1 MSSISRKGAR
11 LLAVFFL
18 GAFSSVATAAN
29 SAATLERFFDRLT
42 SLQADFQQI
51 VRDAQGRILQQSSG
65 KVVLQKPGH
74 FRWDYVKPFH
84 QLVLADG
91 DRLWVY
97 DPDLRQVTVNSLNNS
112 TGFNPAMLL
121 SGDRPLSDTFRIQV
135 LKKDEDGQ
143 WFELKP
149 DGEDAGFESIRLA
162 LDGEQLRVMEFIDG
176 FAQRT
181 TLHFSHVRQNQI
193 VAPDVFRFQVP
204 AGVDVVGDVGSS
216 QQGEREVDGDISRK
230 VGR

>member
-1 MSSISRKGAR
+1 MSRKRAR
-11 LLAVFFL
+11 LLAVLCL
-18 GAFSSVATAAN
+18 GVFSSVATAAN
-29 SAATLERFFDRLT
+29 SASPLERFFARLT
-42 SLQADFQQI
+42 SLQADFQQV

-74 FRWDYVKPFH
+74 FRWDYMKPYR

-97 DPDLRQVTVNSLNNS
+97 DPDLRQVTVNFLNNS

-121 SGDRPLSDTFRIQV
+121 SGDRPLSDTFRIQA
-135 LKKDEDGQ
+135 LGNDKDGQ

-149 DGEDAGFESIRLA
+149 DSEDAGFESIRLA
-162 LDGEQLRVMEFIDG
+162 LDGEHLRVMEFIDG

-181 TLHFSHVRQNQI
+181 TLRFSHVRQNQTI
-193 VAPDVFRFQVP
+193 KPGVFLFQVP
-204 AGVDVVGDVGSS
+204 AGVDVVGDAGTSR
-216 QQGEREVDGDISRK
+216 QGEKEVDGGVSRNG
-230 VGR
+230 GR